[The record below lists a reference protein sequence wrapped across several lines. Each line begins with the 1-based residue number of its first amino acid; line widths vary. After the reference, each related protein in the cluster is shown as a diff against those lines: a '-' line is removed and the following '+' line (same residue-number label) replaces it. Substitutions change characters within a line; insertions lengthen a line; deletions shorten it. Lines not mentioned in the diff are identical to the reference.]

1 MNESKSAKKPAR
13 KKGAHYFD
21 DDLLADFC
29 MFFFEICIDQIRFME
44 GLLQLDQIETRIDWY
59 VETQAKQD
67 KNPLRVETEK
77 LLRAVFIRGTIPRG
91 MAAEIL
97 NMSERNAGRIV
108 STLIKDGLLQ
118 SQSHRTPL
126 GVLPYYFPDLY
137 DPSVI
142 GEEYII

>member
-1 MNESKSAKKPAR
+1 
-13 KKGAHYFD
+13 
-21 DDLLADFC
+21 
-29 MFFFEICIDQIRFME
+29 
-44 GLLQLDQIETRIDWY
+44 

-77 LLRAVFIRGTIPRG
+77 LLRAIFIRGTIPRS

-97 NMSERNAGRIV
+97 NM

-118 SQSHRTPL
+118 SQSHRTPLTIGLPL